1 MEVSQLQ
8 EMFPKID
15 LDIIQLL
22 VQEYNDNNLLD
33 ILLELSKDEEELNY
47 VRDSYIDSNN
57 TLTVPT
63 NNNNNK
69 VMPNAAT
76 NDHYEYSSNEDFN
89 TQIVDEYEYE
99 YSTEKKIES
108 EFPNTSLIPDNS
120 DEGVGYSYPKEKKNT
135 LPSISNIIN
144 NFRQRKKEKK
154 AKYLTLNEFNRDNL

>member
-22 VQEYNDNNLLD
+22 VQEYNDDNLLD

-63 NNNNNK
+63 NNNNNVGPK
-69 VMPNAAT
+69 ANT
-76 NDHYEYSSNEDFN
+76 NDHYAHSFNEDFN
-89 TQIVDEYEYE
+89 TQIVDEYDE
-99 YSTEKKIES
+99 YSTEKIES

-120 DEGVGYSYPKEKKNT
+120 DEGVGYCYPKEKKNT
-135 LPSISNIIN
+135 FPSISNIIN

>member
-33 ILLELSKDEEELNY
+33 ILLELSKDEEELNF
-47 VRDSYIDSNN
+47 VRDSYTDANNTMSVQTDNNSNYINDSNN
-57 TLTVPT
+57 S
-63 NNNNNK
+63 NNQL
-69 VMPNAAT
+69 
-76 NDHYEYSSNEDFN
+76 NDYEYSSNEN
-89 TQIVDEYEYE
+89 YNEYEDHNYQ
-99 YSTEKKIES
+99 IES

-120 DEGVGYSYPKEKKNT
+120 DEGVGYSYPKEKKKI